1 MWKWA
6 KKFNITMKT
15 FFKWNESLWYKVV
28 MYKVKKVRRKISRDF
43 DRDYDGLYR

>member
-1 MWKWA
+1 MVIMWKWA

-15 FFKWNESLWYKVV
+15 FFKWNESLWYKVND
-28 MYKVKKVRRKISRDF
+28 KVRRKISRDF